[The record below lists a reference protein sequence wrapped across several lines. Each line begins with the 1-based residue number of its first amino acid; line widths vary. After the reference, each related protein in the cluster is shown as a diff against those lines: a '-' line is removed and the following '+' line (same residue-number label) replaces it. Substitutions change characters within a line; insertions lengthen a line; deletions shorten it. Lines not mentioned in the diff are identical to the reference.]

1 MGKKKTIPC
10 RICGKSFEPCAY
22 CQSHGEIF
30 RWRNFACSKECATKY
45 INDAIAYR
53 NSLMKKSE
61 EKTAETYTEKP
72 ISVKKKVTKKDL
84 QNEVNPKLESNDEN
98 FHHE

>member
-1 MGKKKTIPC
+1 
-10 RICGKSFEPCAY
+10 
-22 CQSHGEIF
+22 
-30 RWRNFACSKECATKY
+30 
-45 INDAIAYR
+45 
-53 NSLMKKSE
+53 MKKSE